1 MNLLTNLKLTL
12 SAFFTPSRTKKLRR
26 TLKKLRRTLKNKILI
41 ALASLAVIGI
51 LTGMGMIET
60 GDMNLGT
67 LIAALSIGYLA
78 LFCYANNWFEDWL

>member
-26 TLKKLRRTLKNKILI
+26 TLKNKILI

-51 LTGMGMIET
+51 FTGTGMIET

-67 LIAALSIGYLA
+67 LITALSIGYLA

>member
-26 TLKKLRRTLKNKILI
+26 TLKNKILI

-51 LTGMGMIET
+51 LTGMRMIET
-60 GDMNLGT
+60 GNMNLGT

>member
-26 TLKKLRRTLKNKILI
+26 TLKNKILI

-51 LTGMGMIET
+51 FTGMGMIET
-60 GDMNLGT
+60 GDINLGT
-67 LIAALSIGYLA
+67 IIAALSIGYLA